1 MGFGIDN
8 LSNTVYGIR
17 MYGYLRSRHPGRATM
32 RSEDHFGQVV
42 TAGQPASVDVWDMS
56 LREILD
62 FRGEPADRLHELTA
76 TDDAF
81 VMGLVVTT
89 VGSVL
94 GGDDPLAES
103 LQTDLAVL
111 AARCGRATERE
122 RDHAGAVA
130 TLADGNFTAAAAR
143 WEAIGARH
151 PHDVVAT
158 KMAHDIYLHV
168 GDDARRL
175 LASTAVI
182 GRLRA
187 GDPGYGVAAGQHAF
201 ALEEVGRYEEAELFG
216 RLALEV
222 DAVDIWALHALA
234 HVYEMQGRHLEAV
247 EHLRSTR
254 ADWEER
260 DHLALHLLWH
270 LSLRLIDAGEFDE
283 CLEIFDGQVDDADR
297 AFGLTD
303 LTSMLW
309 RLELAGCDVVDLW
322 STLAARWRDHD
333 QLHTTAFLD
342 VHAALVF
349 ASCPDD
355 PGADRYWAGL
365 DACHRAGVSENDET
379 FDLVVR
385 PLAAAIRSYREGRY
399 RDAADGIDHLSA
411 VAHRLGGSIVQR
423 DVFAI
428 TASEAVLRGGH
439 RRPAEEVGL

>member
-1 MGFGIDN
+1 MIGTD
-8 LSNTVYGIR
+8 R
-17 MYGYLRSRHPGRATM
+17 
-32 RSEDHFGQVV
+32 FGQDL
-42 TAGQPASVDVWDMS
+42 TGADPHSVEVWDTAIT
-56 LREILD
+56 EVLD
-62 FRGEPADRLHELTA
+62 FRGDPSERLHELTA

-89 VGSVL
+89 AGAVL
-94 GGDDPLAES
+94 GGDDPLSES

-111 AARCGRATERE
+111 EARCGHATERE
-122 RDHAGAVA
+122 RAHAGAVV
-130 TLADGNFTAAAAR
+130 TLGDGNFTAAAAR
-143 WEAIGARH
+143 WEAIGASH

-175 LASTAVI
+175 QASTAVI
-182 GRLRA
+182 GRLRV

-201 ALEEVGRYEEAELFG
+201 ALEEVGRYEEAERFG

-270 LSLRLIDAGEFDE
+270 LSLRLIAAAEFDE
-283 CLEIFDGQVDDADR
+283 CLEIFHEQIDDADR

-322 STLAARWRDHD
+322 PLLAGRWRDHD

-342 VHAALVF
+342 VHAALAF

-355 PGADRYWAGL
+355 PGAGRFWSGL
-365 DACHRAGVSENDET
+365 DACHRSGASENDET

-385 PLAAAIRSYREGRY
+385 PVATAIRAYREGRY
-399 RDAADGIDHLSA
+399 GEAAGDIGKLSE
-411 VAHRLGGSIVQR
+411 VIHRLGGSRVQR
-423 DVFAI
+423 DLFAM
-428 TASEAVLRGGH
+428 TAGEAVLRSGRHQSAGGSAH
-439 RRPAEEVGL
+439 D